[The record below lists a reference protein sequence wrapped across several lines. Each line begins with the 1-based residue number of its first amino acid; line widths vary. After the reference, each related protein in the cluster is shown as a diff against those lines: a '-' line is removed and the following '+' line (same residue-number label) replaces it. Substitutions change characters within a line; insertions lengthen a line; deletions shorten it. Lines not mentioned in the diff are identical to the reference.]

1 MKKTESLTAWRTA
14 FPHTVPVL
22 AGYAVLGMAFGILMR
37 TKGYGLL
44 ITGLMSSLVF
54 AGSLQY
60 VALTLLTAAFNPVQ
74 ALLLTLLVN
83 ARHLFYGLAM
93 IDRYKDTG
101 IVKPYLIFGLTDETF
116 SITCS
121 TDAPPGIERSR
132 FLFFITLLNHC
143 YWVIGSLAG
152 VLVGGVLSFNTRGL
166 DFVLTALFVVILV
179 NQWQMRRNRLPALI
193 GLAVT
198 GLGVWI
204 FGPDRFI
211 LPAMGVILLLLLL
224 LRRPLNREV
233 SS

>member
-1 MKKTESLTAWRTA
+1 MKKHESSAALRAA

-22 AGYAVLGMAFGILMR
+22 AGYAVLGMAFGILMK

-93 IDRYKDTG
+93 IDRYSKTG
-101 IVKPYLIFGLTDETF
+101 KFKPYLIFGLTDETF
-116 SITCS
+116 SIVCS
-121 TDAPPGIERSR
+121 TDAPPEIERSR

-143 YWVIGSLAG
+143 YWVLGSVAG
-152 VLVGGVLSFNTRGL
+152 VLIGGLLSFNTQGL

-179 NQWQMRRNRLPALI
+179 NQWQVRRNRLPAII

-198 GLGVWI
+198 GLCAWL

-211 LPAMGVILLLLLL
+211 LPAMGIILLFLLL
-224 LRRPLNREV
+224 LRRPLSREV

>member
-1 MKKTESLTAWRTA
+1 MKKHESLAALRA
-14 FPHTVPVL
+14 AIPHTVPIL
-22 AGYAVLGMAFGILMR
+22 AGYTVLGMAFGILMR

-101 IVKPYLIFGLTDETF
+101 AVKPYLIFGLTDETF

-121 TDAPPGIERSR
+121 TDAPPEVERSR

-143 YWVIGSLAG
+143 YWVIGSLVG
-152 VLVGGVLSFNTRGL
+152 VLVGGVLSFNTQGL
-166 DFVLTALFVVILV
+166 EFVLTALFVVILV
-179 NQWQMRRNRLPALI
+179 NQWQVQRNRLPALI
-193 GLAVT
+193 GLVVT

-224 LRRPLNREV
+224 LRRPLSREV